1 MSNLV
6 PGFCVWLTGL
16 SGSGKT
22 TTARALAAALGDL
35 GMVCELLDGDEIRR
49 KMSPSLGYS
58 KADREINVR
67 RIGMLAHDVIARGR
81 VAVCAVVSPFIAGRE
96 ACRALIGPERF
107 VEVFVDT
114 PLAVCQQRDPKGL
127 YARARRGEIANVSG
141 LDTPYERPPA
151 PQLVL
156 ATVAVTVDAN
166 VQRILAHLRTTR
178 LLPPDGAIA
187 GPPLR

>member
-1 MSNLV
+1 MSNPV

-22 TTARALAAALGDL
+22 TTARALAAALVDL
-35 GMVCELLDGDEIRR
+35 GLVCELLDGDEIRR

-58 KADREINVR
+58 KADREINIR
-67 RIGMLAHDVIARGR
+67 RVGALAHDVIKHGR
-81 VAVCAVVSPFIAGRE
+81 VAVCAVVSPFIASRE
-96 ACRALIGPERF
+96 ACRELIGPEHF

-127 YARARRGEIANVSG
+127 YARAQRGEIANVSG

-151 PQLVL
+151 PQIVL
-156 ATVAVTVDAN
+156 HTVGVTADAN
-166 VQRILAHLRTTR
+166 VRRILAHLRTTR
-178 LLPPDGAIA
+178 LLPSAASRRP
-187 GPPLR
+187 